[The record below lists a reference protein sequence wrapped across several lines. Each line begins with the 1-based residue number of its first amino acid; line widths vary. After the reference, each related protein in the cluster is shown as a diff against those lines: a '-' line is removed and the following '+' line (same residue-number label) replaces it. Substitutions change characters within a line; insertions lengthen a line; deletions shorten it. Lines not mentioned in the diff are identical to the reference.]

1 MDISIKRIV
10 FDLFRRHY
18 GCDPDHI
25 VPLPPSGSARQ
36 YFRIQLGTETVIA
49 AFNPDVR
56 ENKAFL
62 WMTAHFRQ
70 MGFPVPEVI
79 CQDTDI
85 RTYLLSDLGDV
96 TLFSLLPHNQIF
108 REFDPGLIG
117 LYKKTIDWL
126 TLFQIDGARNFD
138 FSLCYPR
145 QSFDRYSMMWDLN
158 YFKYY
163 FLKISGVPFDEQLL
177 EDGFELFISHLL
189 GEKSSYFMYRD
200 FQSRNVM
207 VVDNQP
213 YFIDYQGGRRGPLQY
228 DIASLLF
235 DAKASVPFDLRQQ
248 LLDYY
253 MVKAAENLDF
263 DANAFQSYYYDFVLI
278 RVMQALAT
286 YGFRGGVEKKPI
298 FLQSMPYA
306 LNNIRW
312 LAENGH
318 LPEHNP
324 YLCEIMEKVAARAP
338 GDLTPE
344 IPRGLV
350 VTIRSFSYRQGAP
363 SDHSG
368 NGGGFVFDC
377 RILPNPGR
385 QEQYKRLSG
394 KDKAVGDFLTKEMD
408 YDAFMKSAT
417 ILCENAVEN
426 YLARGFTNLMISFG
440 CTGGQHRS
448 VFCAETMA
456 AHLKQKFPVS
466 IDLQH
471 MEEKNWPANES

>member
-1 MDISIKRIV
+1 MS
-10 FDLFRRHY
+10 
-18 GCDPDHI
+18 
-25 VPLPPSGSARQ
+25 
-36 YFRIQLGTETVIA
+36 
-49 AFNPDVR
+49 
-56 ENKAFL
+56 
-62 WMTAHFRQ
+62 AHFRQ
-70 MGFPVPEVI
+70 LGFPVPEVI
-79 CQDTDI
+79 CQDMDV

-96 TLFSLLPHNQIF
+96 ALFSLLPHNKVV
-108 REFDPGLIG
+108 REFDPHIID

-126 TLFQIDGARNFD
+126 ALFQVKGARNFD

-177 EDGFELFISHLL
+177 EDCFDLFISHLL
-189 GEKSSYFMYRD
+189 GAKSTYFMYRD

-207 VVDNQP
+207 IVDNQP
-213 YFIDYQGGRRGPLQY
+213 HFIDYQGGRRGPLQY

-235 DAKASVPFDLRQQ
+235 DAKASVPFNLRQQ
-248 LLDYY
+248 LLEYY
-253 MVKAAENLDF
+253 MMKAADVHDF
-263 DANAFQSYYYDFVLI
+263 DAPAFLAYYYDFVLI

-318 LPEHNP
+318 LPAHNP
-324 YLCEIMEKVAARAP
+324 YLCEIMENVAAMAP
-338 GDLTPE
+338 GDFLPDK
-344 IPRGLV
+344 PVGLLV
-350 VTIRSFSYRQGAP
+350 SLRSFSYRQGVP

-385 QEQYKRLSG
+385 QDQYMRLTG
-394 KDKAVGDFLTKEMD
+394 KDKEVGDFLMKEKD
-408 YDAFMKSAT
+408 YEAFMKSAT
-417 ILCENAVEN
+417 ILCEHAVEN
-426 YLARGFTNLMISFG
+426 YLARDFTNLMINFG

-448 VFCAETMA
+448 VFCAEIMA
-456 AHLKQKFPVS
+456 AHLQKKYPVS

-471 MEEKNWPANES
+471 TEEKNWPLNESFISK